1 MATPAGLQSPTA
13 GTVGAE
19 EEPQHFEV
27 FCVPQGPRRPTAG
40 AVGAEK
46 EPQHFEVFCVPQGS
60 RQSYTYVSLRLIFYT
75 IKSFFHTN

>member
-13 GTVGAE
+13 ETVGAE
-19 EEPQHFEV
+19 E
-27 FCVPQGPRRPTAG
+27 
-40 AVGAEK
+40 

-60 RQSYTYVSLRLIFYT
+60 RQSYTYVSLRLIFHT